1 MRIQALVKRIMLQ
14 MFRDKRTL
22 ALLFLAP
29 LLVLTLMYLIFD
41 GNDDELNLGIVGGSE
56 LLVETLEE
64 RGIEV
69 EIFEA
74 ADQETVLDND
84 LDGLL
89 EISADGAALTL
100 QNSSPSQTRVLIAGI
115 SQAMALQGQGVGEQS
130 PTAPVLQT
138 EYIYG
143 NENTDLFDVIGP
155 ILVGFFVFF
164 FVFLIS
170 GIGLLKERVSGTL
183 ERVLAT
189 PVKRWEI
196 VIAYLTGFGIFAIIQ
211 TTIVVLFSIHILDIV
226 MEGSVWHVII
236 INLLLALVALS
247 LGILLSTFAG
257 SEFQMVQFIPVV
269 IVPQIFFSGIFPI
282 EGMAEWLQNVGR
294 VMPLYYGADAL
305 TGVMYRG
312 EGLGDV
318 ADNLLVL
325 ALFALLFIAL
335 NILALKR
342 YRKL

>member
-1 MRIQALVKRIMLQ
+1 MRIFALVKRIILQ

-41 GNDDELNLGIVGGSE
+41 SDDAEMNLGIVGSNE
-56 LLVETLEE
+56 ILEE
-64 RGIEV
+64 SLQEQGIKIE
-69 EIFEA
+69 EFKGANEDTI
-74 ADQETVLDND
+74 LSNN

-89 EISADGAALTL
+89 EITADGAVLTL
-100 QNSSPSQTRVLIAGI
+100 QNSNPSEARGLLAGV
-115 SQAMALQGQGVGEQS
+115 SQAIILQGQGADSQS
-130 PTAPVLQT
+130 LTLPRLETDYL
-138 EYIYG
+138 YG
-143 NENTDLFDVIGP
+143 NENTELFDVIGP

-196 VIAYLTGFGIFAIIQ
+196 VAAYLTGFGIFAIIQ
-211 TTIVVLFSIHILDIV
+211 TAIVVLYSIHILDMV
-226 MEGSVWHVII
+226 MEGSVWHVFI

-257 SEFQMVQFIPVV
+257 SEFQMVQFIPLV

-282 EGMAEWLQNVGR
+282 EGMADWLQNVGR
-294 VMPLYYGADAL
+294 TMPLYYGADAL
-305 TGVMYRG
+305 KGVMYRG
-312 EGLGDV
+312 ESLFEV
-318 ADNLLVL
+318 ADNLIVL
-325 ALFALLFIAL
+325 ALFAFLFITL

>member
-1 MRIQALVKRIMLQ
+1 MRISALVKRIMLQ

-41 GNDDELNLGIVGGSE
+41 SNEEEIRLGVVGGSE
-56 LLVETLEE
+56 QLVETLEAQ
-64 RGIEV
+64 RIQV
-69 EIFEA
+69 EIFESA
-74 ADQETVLDND
+74 HNNIIVENE

-89 EISADGAALTL
+89 EIEADGAALTL
-100 QNSSPSQTRVLIAGI
+100 ENDDPAQAKALLAQI
-115 SQAMALQGQGVGEQS
+115 SQALAFQSRGAAEQNAS
-130 PTAPVLQT
+130 AAELETN
-138 EYIYG
+138 YIYG
-143 NENTDLFDVIGP
+143 NEDTKFFDVIGP

-196 VIAYLTGFGIFAIIQ
+196 VGAYLIGFGIFAVIQ
-211 TTIVVLFSIHILDIV
+211 TTIVVSFSIWILDMV
-226 MEGSVWHVII
+226 MEGEVWHVIV
-236 INLLLALVALS
+236 INLMLALVALS

-257 SEFQMVQFIPVV
+257 SEFQMVQFIPLV
-269 IVPQIFFSGIFPI
+269 IVPQIFFSGIFPLD
-282 EGMAEWLQNVGR
+282 GMVDWLQNLGR
-294 VMPLYYGADAL
+294 IMPLYYGADAL
-305 TGVMYRG
+305 KAVMYRG
-312 EGLGDV
+312 EGLVDV
-318 ADNLLVL
+318 WEDLLVL
-325 ALFALLFIAL
+325 GLFALLFIVL
-335 NILALKR
+335 NIFALKR

>member
-1 MRIQALVKRIMLQ
+1 MRISALVKRIMLQ

-41 GNDDELNLGIVGGSE
+41 SNEEEMKLGVVGGND
-56 LLVETLEE
+56 LLIETLESQSI
-64 RGIEV
+64 RV
-69 EIFEA
+69 ENFES
-74 ADQETVLDND
+74 ADNDTVLEND
-84 LDGLL
+84 LDAIL
-89 EISADGAALTL
+89 ELKSNGAVLTL
-100 QNSSPSQTRVLIAGI
+100 ENDDPTQAKALLAQI
-115 SQAMALQGQGVGEQS
+115 SQALAFQSQGAAEQNAS
-130 PTAPVLQT
+130 AAELETN
-138 EYIYG
+138 YIYG
-143 NENTDLFDVIGP
+143 NEDTEFFDVIGP

-196 VIAYLTGFGIFAIIQ
+196 VGAYLIGFGIFAIIQ
-211 TTIVVLFSIHILDIV
+211 TTIVVSFSIWILDMV
-226 MEGSVWHVII
+226 MEGEVWHVII
-236 INLLLALVALS
+236 INLMLALVALS

-257 SEFQMVQFIPVV
+257 SEFQMVQFIPLV
-269 IVPQIFFSGIFPI
+269 IVPQIFFSGIFPLD
-282 EGMAEWLQNVGR
+282 GMADWLQNLGR
-294 VMPLYYGADAL
+294 IMPLYYGADAL
-305 TGVMYRG
+305 KAVMYRG
-312 EGLGDV
+312 EGLTDVWGD
-318 ADNLLVL
+318 LLVL
-325 ALFALLFIAL
+325 GLFALLFIVL